1 HPPWAAARGGR
12 ARRAGSGSPVTGEP
26 TMRDG
31 ENEAF
36 IVDRYLESLLAR
48 RPADVTDL
56 PPQLRSTAAALVEAL
71 PRYHPSFRF
80 EESLAARLAGAAD
93 LVGAA
98 AAAAGELIPFPATI
112 GAPATLA
119 APGTPPPPVPDLR
132 PGTIRRPTVIGGV
145 LTSAAISLAGA
156 AYVAWRRSRPP
167 ADPMARAIRAAAR
180 RRTA

>member
-1 HPPWAAARGGR
+1 MSGGH
-12 ARRAGSGSPVTGEP
+12 AP
-26 TMRDG
+26 RDG

-48 RPADVTDL
+48 RPVDATDL
-56 PPQLRSTAAALVEAL
+56 PPELRSTAASLAAGL

-80 EESLAARLAGAAD
+80 EESLAARLAGIPEGD
-93 LVGAA
+93 G
-98 AAAAGELIPFPATI
+98 AGELIAFPRTVVAVDTVDDRQV
-112 GAPATLA
+112 G
-119 APGTPPPPVPDLR
+119 LR
-132 PGTIRRPTVIGGV
+132 PAVIGGV

-167 ADPMARAIRAAAR
+167 ADPWARAIRAAAR

>member
-1 HPPWAAARGGR
+1 
-12 ARRAGSGSPVTGEP
+12 
-26 TMRDG
+26 MRDG

-56 PPQLRSTAAALVEAL
+56 PPQLRSTAAALVDAL

-80 EESLAARLAGAAD
+80 EESLAARLAGSSGALEAAD
-93 LVGAA
+93 
-98 AAAAGELIPFPATI
+98 AAGELILFPATPTTPA
-112 GAPATLA
+112 APATA
-119 APGTPPPPVPDLR
+119 VIDLR
-132 PGTIRRPTVIGGV
+132 PGSMRRPTVIGSV

-156 AYVAWRRSRPP
+156 AYVAWRRSRQP

>member
-1 HPPWAAARGGR
+1 
-12 ARRAGSGSPVTGEP
+12 VTREHAS
-26 TMRDG
+26 RDG

-48 RPADVTDL
+48 RPADATDL
-56 PPQLRSTAAALVEAL
+56 PAELRTTAAALAAGL

-80 EESLAARLAGAAD
+80 EEALAARLAGTAAPGLSD
-93 LVGAA
+93 SDAA
-98 AAAAGELIPFPATI
+98 SELIPFPRALVTT
-112 GAPATLA
+112 APD
-119 APGTPPPPVPDLR
+119 GR
-132 PGTIRRPTVIGGV
+132 PIAIRPAVIGGV

>member
-1 HPPWAAARGGR
+1 
-12 ARRAGSGSPVTGEP
+12 
-26 TMRDG
+26 MRDG
-31 ENEAF
+31 DNEAF

-48 RPADVTDL
+48 RPADVSDL
-56 PPQLRSTAAALVEAL
+56 PPQLRTTAAALVDAL

-80 EESLAARLAGAAD
+80 EESLAARLAGSSSAVDAAD
-93 LVGAA
+93 
-98 AAAAGELIPFPATI
+98 AAGQLIPFPAT
-112 GAPATLA
+112 PTTPA
-119 APGTPPPPVPDLR
+119 APPTALVDLR
-132 PGTIRRPTVIGGV
+132 PGSMRRPTVIGGV

>member
-1 HPPWAAARGGR
+1 
-12 ARRAGSGSPVTGEP
+12 VTGEP

-56 PPQLRSTAAALVEAL
+56 PPKLRSTAAALVDAL

-80 EESLAARLAGAAD
+80 EESLAARLAGMSD
-93 LVGAA
+93 PAA
-98 AAAAGELIPFPATI
+98 AAAAGELIPFPATPTT
-112 GAPATLA
+112 PATPA
-119 APGTPPPPVPDLR
+119 TPATRATPGTDLR
-132 PGTIRRPTVIGGV
+132 PGTVLRPTVIGGV

-167 ADPMARAIRAAAR
+167 ADPMARAVRAAAR